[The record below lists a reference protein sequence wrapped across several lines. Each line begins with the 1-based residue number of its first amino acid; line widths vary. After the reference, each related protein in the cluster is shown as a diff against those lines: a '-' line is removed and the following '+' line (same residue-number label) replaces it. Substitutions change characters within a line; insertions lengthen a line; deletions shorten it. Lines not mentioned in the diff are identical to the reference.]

1 MTLRITV
8 GIIAMACLPVCGMVS
23 SFALFEMMDKVNEKL
38 PRQERFAP
46 AWWYAGKY
54 SRLFRDYKRLYPEG
68 RLQTRFQ
75 VLTALMFVCLLVCVW
90 GFGTFRK

>member
-8 GIIAMACLPVCGMVS
+8 GIIALVCVPACGLLS
-23 SFALFEMMDKVNEKL
+23 SFALYEMMDKVNKKL

-46 AWWYAGKY
+46 AWWYAEKY
-54 SRLFRDYKRLYPEG
+54 IRLFREYKRLYPEG
-68 RLQTRFQ
+68 RVLTRFH